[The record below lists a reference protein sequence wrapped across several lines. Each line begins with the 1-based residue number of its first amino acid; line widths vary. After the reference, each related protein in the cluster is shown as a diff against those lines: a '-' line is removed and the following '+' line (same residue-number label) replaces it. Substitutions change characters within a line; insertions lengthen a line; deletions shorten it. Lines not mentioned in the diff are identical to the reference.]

1 MRAIP
6 TENTA
11 LAESGRVIRKA
22 HRLQT
27 DCGKHSHMRDM
38 QYVSMPVRI
47 IGVNDTEWAYVT
59 TCVNEGGTADN
70 SVPLVWD
77 WGLFFC
83 PELVKEAH
91 ALFRYIYTGGKENV

>member
-27 DCGKHSHMRDM
+27 DCGKHNHMRDM

-59 TCVNEGGTADN
+59 TCVNEGGPADN
-70 SVPLVWD
+70 SVP
-77 WGLFFC
+77 
-83 PELVKEAH
+83 
-91 ALFRYIYTGGKENV
+91 